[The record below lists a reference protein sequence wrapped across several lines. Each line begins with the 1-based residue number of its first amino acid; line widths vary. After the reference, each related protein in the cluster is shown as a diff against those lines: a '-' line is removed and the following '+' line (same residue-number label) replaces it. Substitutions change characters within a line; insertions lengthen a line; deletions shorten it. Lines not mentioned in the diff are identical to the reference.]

1 MTENHTYLEEIDEV
15 VEMGQGFMLDQL
27 VRKSASRM
35 VTLETEG

>member
-1 MTENHTYLEEIDEV
+1 MTENHTYLDEIDEV
-15 VEMGQGFMLDQL
+15 AEMGRGFMLDRL